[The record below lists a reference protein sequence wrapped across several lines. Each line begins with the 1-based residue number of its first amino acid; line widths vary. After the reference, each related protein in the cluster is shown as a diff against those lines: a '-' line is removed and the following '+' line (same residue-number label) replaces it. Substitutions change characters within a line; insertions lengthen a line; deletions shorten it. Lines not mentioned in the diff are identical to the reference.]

1 MTRALRIALYAL
13 PLVTLTALVAWF
25 ALALSPDRDPSI
37 VPSALIDKPAP
48 TLDLPSVYPGRPGL
62 SSADLKGRV
71 TVVNV
76 FASWCLPCRAEHPVL
91 SRLAR
96 EQAVTLVAI
105 NWKDAP
111 EAGRAWLAELG
122 DPFER
127 VGSDPS
133 GRAGIDWGVYGVPE
147 TYIVDPA
154 GRIRYKHV
162 GPLREEDIASVIAPV
177 LRRVAR

>member
-1 MTRALRIALYAL
+1 
-13 PLVTLTALVAWF
+13 
-25 ALALSPDRDPSI
+25 
-37 VPSALIDKPAP
+37 
-48 TLDLPSVYPGRPGL
+48 
-62 SSADLKGRV
+62 
-71 TVVNV
+71 
-76 FASWCLPCRAEHPVL
+76 
-91 SRLAR
+91 
-96 EQAVTLVAI
+96 
-105 NWKDAP
+105 
-111 EAGRAWLAELG
+111 LAELG

>member
-1 MTRALRIALYAL
+1 MTRVLRIGLYGL
-13 PLVTLTALVAWF
+13 PFAVLTALVAWF

-37 VPSALIDKPAP
+37 VPSALIDKAAP
-48 TLDLPSVYPGRPGL
+48 PLDLPSVYPGQPGL

-76 FASWCLPCRAEHPVL
+76 FASWCLPCRAEHPIL
-91 SRLAR
+91 SRLSR
-96 EQAVTLVAI
+96 EEGVILVGI
-105 NWKDAP
+105 NWKDTP
-111 EAGRAWLAELG
+111 EAARAWLAELG
-122 DPFER
+122 DPFDR

-147 TYIVDPA
+147 TYIIDTA

-162 GPLREEDIASVIAPV
+162 GPLREEDIAAVIAPV